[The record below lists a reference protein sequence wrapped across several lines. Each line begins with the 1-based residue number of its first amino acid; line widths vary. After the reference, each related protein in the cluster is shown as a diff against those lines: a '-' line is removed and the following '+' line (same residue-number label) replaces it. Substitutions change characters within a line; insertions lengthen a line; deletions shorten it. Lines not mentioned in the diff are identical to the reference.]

1 MSTPTPG
8 TPDESGPP
16 VGGQPPA
23 APQDPPPAPG
33 QPAMPPQ
40 DPSAVPGQPPA
51 APQDPPPAP
60 GQPSGPWASDNLP
73 QHPMAYAPRPDVP
86 QPTSILQA
94 VRLMFVGAAI
104 SAVGVLL
111 SFTQTDAIREAV
123 EDSDSSLTS
132 SEVDTVVNV
141 AVGFAAVFGLIGVGL
156 WIWMAVTNGQGK
168 SWARVVATV
177 LGGLNILGTLF
188 NLTQPGSTPLS
199 LVLAVVGLILA
210 AVILFLLYRPESSR
224 YYEAKSG

>member
-8 TPDESGPP
+8 TPDEA
-16 VGGQPPA
+16 GQA
-23 APQDPPPAPG
+23 APG
-33 QPAMPPQ
+33 QAPGPQ
-40 DPSAVPGQPPA
+40 PGPSVPGPPA
-51 APQDPPPAP
+51 
-60 GQPSGPWASDNLP
+60 GPWASDNLP
-73 QHPMAYAPRPDVP
+73 PHPMAYAPRPDVP
-86 QPTSILQA
+86 QPKSILQA

-111 SFTQTDAIREAV
+111 TFTQTDAIRESV
-123 EDSDSSLTS
+123 EDSDSSLS
-132 SEVDTVVNV
+132 ESEVDALVNFGIAFAVVI
-141 AVGFAAVFGLIGVGL
+141 GLVGVGL

-177 LGGLNILGTLF
+177 FGVLNVLGGLISLSGPGATTVSLLT
-188 NLTQPGSTPLS
+188 NLVSI
-199 LVLAVVGLILA
+199 VLA